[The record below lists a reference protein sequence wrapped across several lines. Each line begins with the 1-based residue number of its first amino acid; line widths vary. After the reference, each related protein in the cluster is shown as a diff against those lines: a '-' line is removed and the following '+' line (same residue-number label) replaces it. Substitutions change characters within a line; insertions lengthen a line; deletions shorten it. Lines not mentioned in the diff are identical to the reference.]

1 MRCEMDRVIKI
12 YNLKDPAQYDDEK
25 KFWNNASI
33 EYKIEALENIRESY
47 LKLFNVNRDEIS
59 KGLRTVYRITKQK

>member
-1 MRCEMDRVIKI
+1 MDKVIRK
-12 YNLKDPAQYDDEK
+12 YDLKDSAQYEDEK

-47 LKLFNVNRDEIS
+47 LKLVNINKDEIS

>member
-1 MRCEMDRVIKI
+1 MDKVIRK
-12 YNLKDPAQYDDEK
+12 YDLKDPAQYEDEK

-47 LKLFNVNRDEIS
+47 LKLVNINKDEIS